1 MAKILPLGLRKNYTK
16 IFKQVTKTGLI
27 TGVQGIQGEVKP

>member
-1 MAKILPLGLRKNYTK
+1 MAKILPLGLRENYTI

-27 TGVQGIQGEVKP
+27 SGVQGIQGEVKP

>member
-1 MAKILPLGLRKNYTK
+1 MARILPLGLRKNYTQ

-27 TGVQGIQGEVKP
+27 TDVQGI